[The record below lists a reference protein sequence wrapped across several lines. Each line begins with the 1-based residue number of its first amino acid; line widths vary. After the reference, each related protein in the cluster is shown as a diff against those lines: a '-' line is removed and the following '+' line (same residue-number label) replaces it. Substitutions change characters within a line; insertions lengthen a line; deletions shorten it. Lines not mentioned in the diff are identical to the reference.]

1 MVLDRL
7 SRAGQRGLGT
17 CVYQLTAEKLRIFFP
32 FRTALLACM
41 LAGLGSFAYAQ
52 QIDFA
57 VGGSTLWSPKPHT
70 ASEAFLPPALSGGTY
85 ANASLQYLGENRF
98 GLSIEGAALVKEGL
112 YNGFQY
118 YRPFLY
124 DVNGVYAR
132 RMAAKVRAD
141 FMAGVGGQTVVFYN
155 TGSCTFGNGCRT
167 LVNSTHF
174 TVHLGVGVRYY
185 FWRTF
190 FVRPEAHYYFI
201 PNNDQ
206 FHSDNLFR
214 VGVSIGHTFGSH

>member
-1 MVLDRL
+1 
-7 SRAGQRGLGT
+7 
-17 CVYQLTAEKLRIFFP
+17 
-32 FRTALLACM
+32 
-41 LAGLGSFAYAQ
+41 
-52 QIDFA
+52 
-57 VGGSTLWSPKPHT
+57 
-70 ASEAFLPPALSGGTY
+70 
-85 ANASLQYLGENRF
+85 
-98 GLSIEGAALVKEGL
+98 
-112 YNGFQY
+112 
-118 YRPFLY
+118 
-124 DVNGVYAR
+124 
-132 RMAAKVRAD
+132 
-141 FMAGVGGQTVVFYN
+141 VFYN